1 MNDAMNTNTPL
12 LNRILLLAVAVLGG
26 SMLTVIWTRTATS
39 LHAAAAP
46 PPGAPTNQ
54 EIAAL
59 RAEVE
64 RLKGIVPDQSHAMSD
79 VAYHYSS
86 LWFAGQKKNWPLAQF
101 YLDET
106 RSHLK
111 WAMRII
117 PIRKDPAG
125 REVDLNGIREALDK
139 TLLEGINKAIE
150 SKDVTAFTNA
160 YRLTL
165 EGCYSCHK
173 ASGKPFL
180 RPQIPTALSVHVI
193 NLDPEAQ
200 WPE

>member
-1 MNDAMNTNTPL
+1 MKPL
-12 LNRILLLAVAVLGG
+12 RWLTLILAAGLALGAGLTLLR
-26 SMLTVIWTRTATS
+26 SQP
-39 LHAAAAP
+39 AAQPPLAP
-46 PPGAPTNQ
+46 PPPKPMNVTN

-59 RAEVE
+59 RAEIE
-64 RLKGIVPDQSHAMSD
+64 LLKGKAPDQAHSMTD
-79 VAYHYSS
+79 VAYHFSS

-111 WAMRII
+111 WAVRII
-117 PIRKDPAG
+117 PIRKTPAG
-125 REVDLNGIREALDK
+125 AEVDLNGIREAVDS
-139 TLLEGINKAIE
+139 TLLAEIHNAIGR
-150 SKDVTAFTNA
+150 KDVSAFTNA
-160 YRLTL
+160 YRNAL

-180 RPQIPTALSVHVI
+180 RPQVPIAPSVFI
-193 NLDPEAQ
+193 LNLDPEAK